1 MTLKLENI
9 DQEIKVWYA
18 LSHEGSVFDNPYT
31 AFVSRLTH
39 WNKTVELPTKGKVNL
54 VENSISED
62 EGGDVFVIFSVDGKT
77 YRIDGDEY
85 SSWSSDRDYY
95 APYEVESKVVTET
108 KYVRV

>member
-1 MTLKLENI
+1 MALELKNI

-18 LSHEGSVFDNPYT
+18 LSHEGTTFDNPYT
-31 AFVSRLTH
+31 AFVERLTL
-39 WNKTVELPTKGKVNL
+39 WSAPVITLPTKGKATL
-54 VENSISED
+54 VENTIGEED
-62 EGGDVFVIFSVDGKT
+62 GDCFIIFKVDGKT

-85 SSWSSDRDYY
+85 SSWNSDRDYY